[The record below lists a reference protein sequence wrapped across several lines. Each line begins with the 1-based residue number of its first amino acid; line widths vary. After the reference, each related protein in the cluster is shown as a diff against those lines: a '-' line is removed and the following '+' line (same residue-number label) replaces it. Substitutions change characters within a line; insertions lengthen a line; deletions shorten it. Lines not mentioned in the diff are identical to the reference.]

1 VTRRLVLLAAAAL
14 APAAALPA
22 QQTPAPRAGAR
33 FDTSTV
39 AFDTGGVHVILRRNP
54 ANDVV
59 AANLYLLGG
68 GQMVTPENAG
78 IEPFLLWVS
87 ERGTKS
93 YSQDALRKK
102 IAALGSTIVVAPSD
116 DWTLFGFRGVKGTFD
131 STWAIWADRLTAGTL
146 DPSDIDFVR
155 DQILSAL
162 RQRDDNAD
170 GLVHLLADSARF
182 AGMPYSMPVGGS
194 ERSVSSF
201 TAAEL
206 ADWRTTKIIT
216 SRMLL
221 VVVGNVE
228 RDHLARLVAQTFG
241 KIPHGMY
248 RWTPPVATPGTG
260 GPAVLAQKRLP
271 TNYLLGYYIG
281 PPASSSDATAL
292 RIATA
297 VIAGRLFTEV
307 RSRRNLTYDV
317 DAPFEERAITTGGLY
332 VTTAFADSTL
342 DIMRRETEALKR
354 GRLDPEQLN
363 LIEQQFITEFFLK
376 NETNADQ
383 AGQLARAQVY
393 RGDYRYA
400 DRFVLDIHAVTPLGI
415 QYVAQKYMKGFV
427 WAYVGDTL
435 RVTRA
440 KLEQF

>member
-1 VTRRLVLLAAAAL
+1 
-14 APAAALPA
+14 
-22 QQTPAPRAGAR
+22 
-33 FDTSTV
+33 
-39 AFDTGGVHVILRRNP
+39 
-54 ANDVV
+54 
-59 AANLYLLGG
+59 
-68 GQMVTPENAG
+68 
-78 IEPFLLWVS
+78 
-87 ERGTKS
+87 
-93 YSQDALRKK
+93 
-102 IAALGSTIVVAPSD
+102 
-116 DWTLFGFRGVKGTFD
+116 
-131 STWAIWADRLTAGTL
+131 
-146 DPSDIDFVR
+146 
-155 DQILSAL
+155 
-162 RQRDDNAD
+162 
-170 GLVHLLADSARF
+170 
-182 AGMPYSMPVGGS
+182 MPYSMPVGGS